1 MFLFHSVSYCPN
13 ILFTIIVNMFF
24 EIKFLSRF
32 SRSSVG
38 DESVGKE
45 LKIIYHIFKRL
56 ITIVLIVSPEFFVG
70 LKSGTLSQL
79 FHWEFQRLE
88 AYIPPENIKM
98 LYKQV
103 DIPSGYLNDNTVTN
117 TLNNSGYAYNVN
129 AVLGN
134 R

>member
-56 ITIVLIVSPEFFVG
+56 ITIVLIVSPEFIITPNNTATPKLSNVPINTYSVRFV
-70 LKSGTLSQL
+70 SVS
-79 FHWEFQRLE
+79 
-88 AYIPPENIKM
+88 
-98 LYKQV
+98 
-103 DIPSGYLNDNTVTN
+103 
-117 TLNNSGYAYNVN
+117 
-129 AVLGN
+129 
-134 R
+134 